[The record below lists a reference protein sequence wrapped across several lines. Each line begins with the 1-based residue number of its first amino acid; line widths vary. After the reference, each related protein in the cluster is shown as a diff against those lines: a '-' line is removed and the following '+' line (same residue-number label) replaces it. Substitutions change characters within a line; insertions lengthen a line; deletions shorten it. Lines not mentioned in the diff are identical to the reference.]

1 MAEREE
7 VRDWGECGGL
17 GLVRVVSKGD
27 WAGSRLERWDG
38 DGWVDASTLGAGVA
52 GSTIDSCS
60 LAKMLSAGIP
70 REDLGET

>member
-7 VRDWGECGGL
+7 VEDWGEVGGL

-27 WAGSRLERWDG
+27 WAGSRLERWAG
-38 DGWVDASTLGAGVA
+38 GAWVDASTLGAGWP
-52 GSTIDSCS
+52 GSTIDCCS